1 MITTFNM
8 NKCGLYQCPQLSDQH
23 LVKGHQKQMSK
34 LEINKRMQIFFL
46 SVVMTWGA
54 LEASKLRFSLL
65 LSLSLLPS
73 IFKVGFAIRPCFK
86 FV

>member
-34 LEINKRMQIFFL
+34 LEINKRMQFF
-46 SVVMTWGA
+46 
-54 LEASKLRFSLL
+54 FSFGGDDLGD
-65 LSLSLLPS
+65 SRS
-73 IFKVGFAIRPCFK
+73 
-86 FV
+86 